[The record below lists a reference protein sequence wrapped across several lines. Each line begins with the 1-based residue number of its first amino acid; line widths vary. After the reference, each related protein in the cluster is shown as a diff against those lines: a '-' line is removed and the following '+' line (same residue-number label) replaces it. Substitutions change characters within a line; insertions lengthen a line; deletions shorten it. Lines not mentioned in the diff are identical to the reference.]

1 MDAEAEKEVKR
12 LHKAA
17 ETGEQIA
24 FSLATDDRV
33 LARVTDGIY
42 RQPAS
47 AIRELIA
54 NAYDADATEVTVL
67 TDAPRYSEILVRDN
81 GNGMTAAVMLNMIH
95 HIGGSATRT
104 PAGQELE
111 VTHPD
116 DPKLSPGG
124 RRLIG
129 KIGIG
134 LFSVSQ
140 LTRQFTIITKPK
152 KEKFRYTAVVT
163 LHRYTDDELAGA
175 TPSTKFKSG
184 DTVVTVEAVDDDVAH
199 GTTILL
205 GDLIPRAKEM
215 LQSRDMWAA
224 LRKAHEDDPGVVR
237 RIEPAVHSGLLGPDG
252 VIFEAEPKV
261 PWGPGVDADKRMKLL
276 SGRLLEAARGNE
288 LYTQLEHSFD
298 YYYRMVWSL
307 GLALPARYLICHP
320 YELPGALPVKCFL
333 LSNKTRA
340 AAGSAGEDQAK
351 ELQTGPKKSVDAA
364 AKLDEKEVD
373 DFHVNIDGLALRRP
387 IRFDAL
393 PGTSRALQTPL
404 IFVGSYRPDLRKFTK
419 TQRGGQDLAF
429 TGYFFWAPRVIPK
442 EHIGLLVRINGA
454 SGTLFDTTFL
464 NYQIAERTRLKQV
477 MAEVFVSEGL
487 EEALNIDRESFNS
500 AHPHYQILLNWVH
513 NALRQVFTK
522 QKALESAAR
531 TTRRAA
537 EAATEKSAVQ
547 TVMIEELQRAVG
559 EEEDAVADVCFTD
572 DKEEHEM
579 AEEAGK
585 RVFSKTKVVERP
597 AVGSAKAGR
606 KTNSRIDINEQ
617 RAVAVARLL
626 DAYGLL
632 DQLGPDQQSQ
642 LLAAI
647 VRIFN
652 AG

>member
-1 MDAEAEKEVKR
+1 MDAEAQKEVAR

-24 FSLATDDRV
+24 FSLDTDDRV

-54 NAYDADATEVTVL
+54 NAYDADATVVTVL

-81 GNGMTAAVMLNMIH
+81 GNGMTAKVLLNMIH
-95 HIGGSATRT
+95 HIGGSAKRT
-104 PAGQELE
+104 PVGQELE

-134 LFSVSQ
+134 VFSVSQ

-163 LHRYTDDELAGA
+163 LHRYTDDELADA
-175 TPSTKFKSG
+175 RPSTTFKSG
-184 DTVVTVEAVDDDVAH
+184 DTVVRVEAVDDDVGH

-205 GDLIPRAKEM
+205 GELMQRAKEM

-224 LRKAHEDDPGVVR
+224 LRKAHDDDPGVVR
-237 RIEPAVHSGLLGPDG
+237 RIEPAVHSGLLGADG
-252 VIFEAEPKV
+252 VAFEVEPKV
-261 PWGPGVDADKRMKLL
+261 PWEPKVDADKRMKML
-276 SGRLLEAARGNE
+276 SDRLLEAAKGNE
-288 LYTQLEHSFD
+288 LYTQLEHAFD

-307 GLALPARYLICHP
+307 GLALPARYLISHP
-320 YELPGALPVKCFL
+320 YDLPGELPVKCFL

-340 AAGSAGEDQAK
+340 AAGSPGEDQAK
-351 ELQTGPKKSVDAA
+351 ELPTGPKKSVGVA
-364 AKLDEKEVD
+364 AKLEEKEVD
-373 DFHVNIDGLALRRP
+373 DFRVDIDGLMLFRP
-387 IRFDAL
+387 IRFDTQ
-393 PGTSRALQTPL
+393 PGTNRALQTPL
-404 IFVGSYRPDLRKFTK
+404 LFVGGYKPDLRKFSK

-429 TGYFFWAPRVIPK
+429 TGYFFWTPRVIPK

-477 MAEVFVSEGL
+477 VAEVFVSQGL
-487 EEALNIDRESFNS
+487 EEALNIDRESFNT

-522 QKALESAAR
+522 QKALESTAR
-531 TTRRAA
+531 GARRAA
-537 EAATEKSAVQ
+537 EAETERSAVQ
-547 TVMIEELQRAVG
+547 KAMVEELQRAVG

-572 DKEEHEM
+572 DEDEQER

-585 RVFSKTKVVERP
+585 RVFSKINVVERP
-597 AVGSAKAGR
+597 ALGGAKAG
-606 KTNSRIDINEQ
+606 SRTDSKIDINEQ
-617 RAVAVARLL
+617 RAAAVARLL

-632 DQLGPDQQSQ
+632 DHLGPDEQSQ

-652 AG
+652 VG